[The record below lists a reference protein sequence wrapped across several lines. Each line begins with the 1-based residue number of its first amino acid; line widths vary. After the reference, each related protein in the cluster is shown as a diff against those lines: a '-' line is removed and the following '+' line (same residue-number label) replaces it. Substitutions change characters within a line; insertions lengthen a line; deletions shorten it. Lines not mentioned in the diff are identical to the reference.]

1 VRAALDDPEFCRRLA
16 KLVAMLSADNPAEAE
31 AARQKLRAHLATR
44 QLSMLD
50 LAQRLVA
57 GRDAAPVQVPALED
71 ALRRSRAETLAAL
84 QRATSAE
91 RVLARRRRAD
101 AARGGWMAIAALAA
115 LAAVGGAAVGGAVLW
130 SWPRRPIPGLPMS
143 AASAP
148 PLLPE
153 RGAPEVEPIRPG
165 PDRRAADRP
174 VFSWQPEPDPGTV
187 PTAPSARSAFVRGD
201 QTPLRERA
209 SGAAAL
215 RALLPR
221 HLPVVVIRTERRG
234 GEDWSLVQTSHGRG
248 YVAAAAITAAP
259 R

>member
-1 VRAALDDPEFCRRLA
+1 MRAALDDPEFRRRLA

-57 GRDAAPVQVPALED
+57 GRDAAPVQVPALEE

-84 QRATSAE
+84 QRAIAAE
-91 RVLARRRRAD
+91 RALARRRPAD
-101 AARGGWMAIAALAA
+101 AARGWMAIAAIAA

-130 SWPRRPIPGLPMS
+130 SWPRRPIHGMPMS

-148 PLLPE
+148 PLLPD
-153 RGAPEVEPIRPG
+153 RGAPEDVPISPG
-165 PDRRAADRP
+165 PDRGAADRP

-187 PTAPSARSAFVRGD
+187 PIAPSARSAFVRGD
-201 QTPLRERA
+201 RTPLRERA
-209 SGAAAL
+209 SGAATL
-215 RALLPR
+215 RAVLPR
-221 HLPVVVIRTERRG
+221 GLPVMVVRTERRG
-234 GEDWSLVQTSHGRG
+234 GEDWSLVQTSQGRG
-248 YVAAAAITAAP
+248 YVAAAAITAAA